1 VSEYKE
7 TGKKPHMKLGYLY
20 SRYPVPGPSS
30 CDVEE
35 MLELQRLGHEIT
47 IGSVHPPLTPFAPQ
61 GSELLEGAVSYAPPP
76 SVLTAWERNAR
87 ASGDW
92 PKELL
97 RRHKKQFKATT
108 NPLKRAREA
117 LFFAKLFSQQGIE
130 HFRVHVAGCAAHTAL
145 FVKELTGLPFSL
157 MAHGQWFMKELGND
171 DLLREICA
179 AAEFV
184 AAESDYSRGL
194 LVARCPDS
202 AAKIHRVYNGI
213 DLTRFGAV
221 TEPGAEGQKPL
232 RLLSVARLMPLK
244 GFEYLVEA
252 AAELRRRNLDFTCE
266 IVGDGPLRA
275 PLLTKIQELGLT
287 EHVRHIGGMRGA
299 TLREKIRECDI
310 FVLPAVVDETAS
322 SDIFPATIL
331 DVMGLAKPVV
341 TTLVGGIPEAVVHNT
356 TGVLVPP
363 CDSVALADALAT
375 LMREPWLR
383 VAMGRAARARI
394 EQQFQIAATVPSLL
408 ELLGRARH
416 ENPPKPVMRRD
427 PANRSTIAYLV
438 DEWPD
443 PRVPLLEA
451 ELVAMADRGITPQ
464 VFVCRTNAGMRPSR
478 LGGQLSASFEFLPDA
493 MVLEQEW
500 QAEPELGNRVLS
512 AFGAEYAV
520 TGAELLCHGQL
531 AISLLP
537 RLREAGIRHL
547 HATDTRALLT
557 ALMVSYLMDVNISAV
572 IERDTA
578 LPRETIRAA
587 ASRCVG
593 GRAGSRRL
601 VRSVEPDFIFDSN
614 AWSRSLASLRAGLI
628 ALRMPGLAGNNKLW
642 QEWSDRLVRWA

>member
-1 VSEYKE
+1 
-7 TGKKPHMKLGYLY
+7 MKLGYLY

-47 IGSVHPPLTPFAPQ
+47 IGSVHPPVTPFAPE
-61 GSELLEGAVSYAPPP
+61 GSELLERAVCYAPPP
-76 SVLTAWERNAR
+76 TVLTAWERNAH
-87 ASGDW
+87 AGGDW
-92 PKELL
+92 PKELV
-97 RRHKKQFKATT
+97 RGHKKQFKATT
-108 NPLKRAREA
+108 NPARRAREA
-117 LFFAKLFSQQGIE
+117 LFFARLFSRLGVE

-179 AAEFV
+179 AADFI

-213 DLTRFGAV
+213 DLTRLGVV
-221 TEPGAEGQKPL
+221 TEPGPERQEPL

-244 GFEYLVEA
+244 GFEFLVEA
-252 AAELRRRNLDFTCE
+252 AAELRRRNFEFSCE

-275 PLLTKIQELGLT
+275 PLLAKIQELDLT
-287 EHVRHIGGMRGA
+287 HHVQITGGMRGA
-299 TLREKIRECDI
+299 TLREKIRGCDI
-310 FVLPAVVDETAS
+310 FVLPAVIDETAS

-331 DVMGLAKPVV
+331 DAMGLAKPVV
-341 TTLVGGIPEAVVHNT
+341 STLVGGIPEAVIHNT
-356 TGVLVPP
+356 TGILVPP
-363 CDSVALADALAT
+363 CDTVALADALAT

-383 VAMGRAARARI
+383 VVQGRAARARI
-394 EQQFQIAATVPSLL
+394 EQQFQIAATVPSLA
-408 ELLGRARH
+408 ELLARARH
-416 ENPPKPVMRRD
+416 ENPTKSVQRGD
-427 PANRSTIAYLV
+427 AANRSTIAYLV
-438 DEWPD
+438 DQWPD
-443 PRVPLLEA
+443 PRIPLLEA
-451 ELVAMADRGITPQ
+451 EFVAMADRGITPQ
-464 VFVCRTNAGMRPSR
+464 VFVCRANPALRPSR

-493 MVLEQEW
+493 MVLEREW

-520 TGAELLCHGQL
+520 SGAELLCRAQF
-531 AISLLP
+531 AITLLP

-547 HATDTRALLT
+547 HATDSRALLT
-557 ALMVSYLMDVNISAV
+557 ALMVSYLMDVKISAV
-572 IERDTA
+572 IERDTPLA
-578 LPRETIRAA
+578 RETMRAA
-587 ASRCVG
+587 ASCCIG

-601 VRSVEPDFIFDSN
+601 IRSVEPDFIFDSN
-614 AWSRSLASLRAGLI
+614 AWSRSLAAFRAALI
-628 ALRMPGLAGNNKLW
+628 ALGTPGLAGNNKLW
-642 QEWSDRLVRWA
+642 QEWSDRLISWA